1 MVPHPIHPPLARPWH
16 ESALSRIHLK
26 FRNRST
32 APSRKPYRNPGRK
45 EEAVPIST
53 PRDPDLPETLAQN
66 AARFGM
72 DSRKHLAP
80 KIQALADPEARI
92 KRIHPTAQALGSMR
106 ETRPK
111 KTAEGNTEHG
121 TASSRLD
128 RAGSMEPIVQS
139 QAAGSPR
146 KSFFRGAAYDSSSST
161 SLVPSCSMEL
171 RFTTWH
177 VIVSGCTRRCQ
188 IGKTA
193 SDRGPERHHTEK
205 TLVPWRGMVHAD

>member
-1 MVPHPIHPPLARPWH
+1 MVLRVQRLAQSGTRVFAWPSSAPHPLSSACSASRGVSNLPPGPSRGMMVPHPIHPPLARPWH

-106 ETRPK
+106 ET
-111 KTAEGNTEHG
+111 
-121 TASSRLD
+121 
-128 RAGSMEPIVQS
+128 
-139 QAAGSPR
+139 
-146 KSFFRGAAYDSSSST
+146 
-161 SLVPSCSMEL
+161 
-171 RFTTWH
+171 
-177 VIVSGCTRRCQ
+177 
-188 IGKTA
+188 
-193 SDRGPERHHTEK
+193 
-205 TLVPWRGMVHAD
+205 